1 MDSRIIDASD
11 RFNSLAPVSTE
22 SEQGL
27 QVFNNS
33 EFGEVRAVLI
43 DGEPWFVAVDVC
55 KALDVGNS
63 RQALTRLDDDE
74 KGVISTD
81 TLGGKQEMSIINEP
95 GLYSL
100 VLGSRKPQAKAFKR
114 WITHE
119 VIPSI
124 RKHGAYITPEKL
136 WEFYSSPENLAAVFN
151 DLYNEQCARRE
162 LEAKVERDAPKV
174 LFAEQVESS
183 EDTISIKEMA
193 GLFHKN
199 GMDMGQNR
207 LYQRLR
213 DDNLLCTRNGAYNLP
228 TQMALE
234 QGWFKIRE
242 KCYDYGDERH
252 ITSETRVT
260 VKGQKY
266 LLNRYLN
273 RIIDN

>member
-22 SEQGL
+22 NEQEL

-43 DGEPWFVAVDVC
+43 DGEPWFIAVDVC
-55 KALDVGNS
+55 KALEIEPTAT
-63 RQALTRLDDDE
+63 RRLDEDE
-74 KGVISTD
+74 KNTLRLTQGISGNPNVT
-81 TLGGKQEMSIINEP
+81 IINEP

-199 GMDMGQNR
+199 GMDIGQNR

-213 DDNLLCTRNGAYNLP
+213 DDNLLCARDGAHNLP

-242 KCYDYGDERH
+242 KCYNNGGTRH